1 MSPPAP
7 RSFPFLWPSNRKTKL
22 PTYLGRWQ
30 PISLSILPHIFPLN
44 PASLLPPMAQHVT
57 PFKDLNSLVIGVF
70 QLITALLDA
79 ALDTCL
85 SLSLSVSIF

>member
-1 MSPPAP
+1 
-7 RSFPFLWPSNRKTKL
+7 
-22 PTYLGRWQ
+22 
-30 PISLSILPHIFPLN
+30 
-44 PASLLPPMAQHVT
+44 MAQHVT

-85 SLSLSVSIF
+85 SLSLSPFLFSNKLFPRSTVGSVK